1 MAEEKESPISI
12 CQVVQNPKKGDCNK
26 SSNFIISTT
35 RASWKRGLKWCQ
47 PEACWTSLR
56 GEIRSRIT
64 SPPSNWLMTFLQWI
78 QRPCP
83 TKFYKSTSPDSV
95 ENLLFQQLFWIPLCR
110 KLRLMIQLYPSATE
124 QVRCGL
130 SFSKLIFLWKNGNSS
145 HISSPLAQFFN
156 PHPFRLSS
164 TFCDFL

>member
-56 GEIRSRIT
+56 GEIRSMIT

-83 TKFYKSTSPDSV
+83 TKFYKSTSPDST

-124 QVRCGL
+124 QVSSGL
-130 SFSKLIFLWKNGNSS
+130 NSSKLIILWKNGNSS

-156 PHPFRLSS
+156 PHLFRLSS

>member
-56 GEIRSRIT
+56 GEIRSMIT

-83 TKFYKSTSPDSV
+83 TKIPQINFTRFYWKFVVSTIILNSLVQEV
-95 ENLLFQQLFWIPLCR
+95 EADDPTLPKRHWTGEIWTQFLKID
-110 KLRLMIQLYPSATE
+110 
-124 QVRCGL
+124 
-130 SFSKLIFLWKNGNSS
+130 FSLEKCNSS
-145 HISSPLAQFFN
+145 HISSP
-156 PHPFRLSS
+156 
-164 TFCDFL
+164 